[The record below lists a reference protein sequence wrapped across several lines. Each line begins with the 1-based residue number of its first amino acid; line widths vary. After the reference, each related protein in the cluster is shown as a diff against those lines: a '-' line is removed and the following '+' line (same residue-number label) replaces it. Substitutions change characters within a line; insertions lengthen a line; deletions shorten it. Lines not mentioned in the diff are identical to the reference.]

1 MKKPTNKG
9 LYAPIALILLLTI
22 SGIIFTLASFHTSQE
37 KAVKSA
43 EVQLA
48 QINHSAIELI
58 KEKIFSYQCLLDKYS
73 GQIKNE
79 ELASDL
85 SDVSISKNQKA
96 AIGIFLFSSN
106 GQLIHQYKFQ
116 SAFTDIPKTLTADP
130 LFSTA
135 LSENTIE
142 NGDVYFHQHHA
153 YINLYQQVSLASKKQ
168 VLLVMPLDLQQI
180 YQTNISKDSAVIG
193 YTMVKNAEMKIIMH
207 PSQEQIGL
215 TVVDDRKE
223 KFPTFDFASL
233 EQLEKEQLKHKK
245 GSLTYYSYWW
255 TKKHPKQVIKISSYE
270 WFTVGNARLIAASNE
285 DYYER
290 NGLLLQD
297 NLITLGLLMFLLVI
311 IFLLTVSI
319 RYYVKRNETYLE
331 NIRLQ
336 ERQLLLQEKYELK
349 KSILQESKLETI
361 GLLTTTIVHDMN
373 NFLTP
378 MIGNLQLLIEE
389 RQEDE
394 QLTEDLKEIYQSAEK
409 GLQLSTNVLRFSK
422 VHSGEQSVHQVSET
436 VQEAIQ
442 TIRILLPKTIIL
454 DTELSANGSSRFEKE
469 DLQIVLYNLIMNA
482 YQAKNDAHIHITSKK
497 CAELSKCMTDI
508 HVSQQGKNWV
518 FIKIADNGPG
528 IPEEIRD
535 KIFTPFFTTKTTA
548 GGTGLG
554 LFIVASLVR
563 KNDWLLRVK
572 SNKEG
577 TIFHL
582 AIPIQK
588 NSINTLI

>member
-1 MKKPTNKG
+1 M
-9 LYAPIALILLLTI
+9 
-22 SGIIFTLASFHTSQE
+22 
-37 KAVKSA
+37 
-43 EVQLA
+43 
-48 QINHSAIELI
+48 
-58 KEKIFSYQCLLDKYS
+58 
-73 GQIKNE
+73 
-79 ELASDL
+79 
-85 SDVSISKNQKA
+85 
-96 AIGIFLFSSN
+96 
-106 GQLIHQYKFQ
+106 
-116 SAFTDIPKTLTADP
+116 
-130 LFSTA
+130 
-135 LSENTIE
+135 
-142 NGDVYFHQHHA
+142 
-153 YINLYQQVSLASKKQ
+153 
-168 VLLVMPLDLQQI
+168 
-180 YQTNISKDSAVIG
+180 
-193 YTMVKNAEMKIIMH
+193 
-207 PSQEQIGL
+207 
-215 TVVDDRKE
+215 
-223 KFPTFDFASL
+223 
-233 EQLEKEQLKHKK
+233 
-245 GSLTYYSYWW
+245 
-255 TKKHPKQVIKISSYE
+255 IKISSYE

-336 ERQLLLQEKYELK
+336 ERQLLLQEKYELE

-361 GLLTTTIVHDMN
+361 GLLTTTIVHDTN

-508 HVSQQGKNWV
+508 PVSQQGKNWV